1 MKILTQE
8 QHYQADR
15 KTLSR
20 EGIPSEALMERA
32 ATQVFDWIHHR
43 LQGAPTHIHIFC
55 GIGNN
60 GGDGLVVAR
69 HLKQHGYILTVYIV
83 KYREYR
89 SYYFLT
95 NLKRLKEQDVWPT

>member
-8 QHYQADR
+8 QLYQADR
-15 KTLSR
+15 ETLSR
-20 EGIPSEALMERA
+20 EGIPSAALMERA
-32 ATQVFDWIHHR
+32 ATRVFDWIHHR

-69 HLKQHGYILTVYIV
+69 HLQQHGYHLTVYIV
-83 KYREYR
+83 K
-89 SYYFLT
+89 
-95 NLKRLKEQDVWPT
+95 